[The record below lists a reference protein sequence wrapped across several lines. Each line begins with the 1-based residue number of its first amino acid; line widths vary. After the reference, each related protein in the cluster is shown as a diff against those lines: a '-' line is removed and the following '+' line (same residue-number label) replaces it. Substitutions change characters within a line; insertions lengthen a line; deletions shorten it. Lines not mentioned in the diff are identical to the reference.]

1 MNATAHLLLDRARE
15 EPPVAMKAAD
25 LLQVLRLRDAL
36 PGDGGPWTRAADL
49 LRLAGCRLCADT
61 DLLLGVAIATALVLL
76 FVLAVSS
83 VFGDSVAELGRVEDG
98 ERPNGLWVR
107 PSEVTGGRSPTLNL
121 GTPSV
126 AHFSKQALSHPRYA
140 SLLDAVLAARAARA
154 GDGACTG
161 LRVCEYALSGSVAS
175 QQRSARVHAT
185 LARVNKRFEREP
197 DGDSARDVGYHPD
210 QAPSASRPRA
220 DSAHAARDVVSD
232 SAPNLGARLSTVP
245 FLPRPRADS
254 AWKDGAGAGTARPQ
268 VKRLHLGF
276 EILRQRC

>member
-1 MNATAHLLLDRARE
+1 MNAAAHLLLDRARE

-76 FVLAVSS
+76 FVLAVRSA
-83 VFGDSVAELGRVEDG
+83 FGDSVAELGRVKDG
-98 ERPNGLWVR
+98 ERPSGLWVR
-107 PSEVTGGRSPTLNL
+107 PSEVTGG
-121 GTPSV
+121 TPSEV
-126 AHFSKQALSHPRYA
+126 HFSTQAPGCPRYV

-161 LRVCEYALSGSVAS
+161 MRARVCEYALSGSVAS
-175 QQRSARVHAT
+175 QQRSARVLAT

-254 AWKDGAGAGTARPQ
+254 AWEDGAGAGTARPQ